1 MRKIIILL
9 ILLTL
14 FAMVQPAVA
23 IGIGIAPAEI
33 NFNNALKGSEYESSI
48 TIFNTDSEATNFSLE
63 ATGNITDWVSFYNL
77 NDYDNTISSVKIPGN
92 DKVAV
97 VIRIMVPFDAANA
110 NYSGSL
116 YVRSIPDTTDK
127 AGETGQSLIIGA
139 STKVMIAVTGDQ
151 IIDGNVLGIFTENT
165 EPGYP
170 LKITTRF
177 QNTGNVVVNPKIVVT
192 ILQDNNIINSFSHET
207 TSVKPGITQ
216 PIIAEWMTTAAN
228 IPADYT
234 ANIDVLLNGNI
245 IKSDNLSFKILPVG
259 TLTKSGNLTN
269 IYVDGEPAVGNI
281 VKVRGYFKNT
291 GQIETQAKFSA
302 EVYVDN
308 KLTDTI
314 SSDELTAPKNEETVL
329 ISYLKI
335 TEPGDYLIKGKVIY
349 SGKETPVKEVSLKV
363 GKSIPG
369 FEGIS
374 LIAVMLLLVMLRG
387 KKKSRKI

>member
-1 MRKIIILL
+1 MKKIIILL
-9 ILLTL
+9 IF
-14 FAMVQPAVA
+14 FAMIQPAVA

-48 TIFNTDSEATNFSLE
+48 TIFNTDSEATNFSLK
-63 ATGNITDWVSFYNL
+63 ATGDIGDWVSFYNL
-77 NDYDNTISSVKIPGN
+77 NDIDNTISSIKIPGQ
-92 DKVAV
+92 DKAAV
-97 VIRIMVPFDAANA
+97 VVRIKVPSDAVNA
-110 NYSGSL
+110 NYTVSL
-116 YVRSIPDTTDK
+116 DVMSIPDTTDK
-127 AGETGQSLIIGA
+127 AQGSGQALIIGA
-139 STKVMIAVTGDQ
+139 SSKVTLAVTGDQ

-177 QNTGNVVVNPKIVVT
+177 QNTGNVVVKPKIVVT

-207 TSVKPGITQ
+207 TSVKPGNTQ

-234 ANIDVLLNGNI
+234 ANIDVLLTGSI

-259 TLTKSGNLTN
+259 TLTQSGNLTN
-269 IYVDGEPAVGNI
+269 IYVDGEPAVDNI
-281 VKVRGYFKNT
+281 VKVRAYFTNT
-291 GQIETQAKFSA
+291 GQIENQAKFSA
-302 EVYVDN
+302 EVYRDN
-308 KLTDTI
+308 KLIDTI
-314 SSDELTAPKNEETVL
+314 SSDELTVPKNEETVL

-349 SGKETPVKEVSLKV
+349 SGKETPVEEVSLNV
-363 GKSIPG
+363 GKSTPG

-374 LIAVMLLLVMLRG
+374 LIAVMLLLVMFRG

>member
-1 MRKIIILL
+1 MKKIILL
-9 ILLTL
+9 LAL
-14 FAMVQPAVA
+14 FAMVQPVVA
-23 IGIGIAPAEI
+23 IGIGISPAEI

-48 TIFNTDSEATNFSLE
+48 TIFNTGPEATNFSLE
-63 ATGNITDWVSFYNL
+63 ATGNISDWVSFYNL
-77 NDYDNTISSVKIPGN
+77 NNYDNTISSVKIPGQ
-92 DKVAV
+92 DKAAV
-97 VIRIMVPFDAANA
+97 VVKIKVPSEAANA
-110 NYSGSL
+110 NYTVSL
-116 YVRSIPDTTDK
+116 DVRSVPDTTK
-127 AGETGQSLIIGA
+127 AEGSGQSLIIGA
-139 STKVMIAVTGDQ
+139 SSKVTIAVTGDQ
-151 IIDGNVLGIFTENT
+151 IISGNVLGIFTENI

-177 QNTGNVVVNPKIVVT
+177 QNTGNVVVKPKIVVT
-192 ILQDNNIINSFSHET
+192 ILQDENIINSFSHET
-207 TSVKPGITQ
+207 TSVKPGSTQ

-234 ANIDVLLNGNI
+234 ANIDVLLSGSI
-245 IKSDNLSFKILPVG
+245 IKSDDLSFQILPVG

-281 VKVRGYFKNT
+281 VKVRAYFTNT

-302 EVYVDN
+302 EVYQDN
-308 KLTDTI
+308 KLIDTI

-349 SGKETPVKEVSLKV
+349 SGKETPVEEVSLKV

-369 FEGIS
+369 FEGIY
-374 LIAVMLLLVMLRG
+374 LIAMMLLLVMFSD
-387 KKKSRKI
+387 KKKSRKM

>member
-1 MRKIIILL
+1 MKKIIMLL
-9 ILLTL
+9 AL
-14 FAMVQPAVA
+14 FAMVQPVVA

-48 TIFNTDSEATNFSLE
+48 TIFNTGPEATIFSLE
-63 ATGNITDWVSFYNL
+63 ATGNISDWVSFYNL
-77 NDYDNTISSVKIPGN
+77 NDYDNTISSVKIPGQ
-92 DKVAV
+92 DKAAV
-97 VIRIMVPFDAANA
+97 VVKIKVPSEAANA
-110 NYSGSL
+110 NYTVSL
-116 YVRSIPDTTDK
+116 DVRSVPDTTK
-127 AGETGQSLIIGA
+127 AEGSGQSLIIGA
-139 STKVMIAVTGDQ
+139 SSKVTIAVTGDQ
-151 IIDGNVLGIFTENT
+151 IISGNVLGIFTENI

-177 QNTGNVVVNPKIVVT
+177 QNTGNVVVKPKIVVT
-192 ILQDNNIINSFSHET
+192 ILQDENIINSFSHET
-207 TSVKPGITQ
+207 TSVKPGSTQ

-234 ANIDVLLNGNI
+234 ANVDVLLSGSI
-245 IKSDNLSFKILPVG
+245 IKSDDLSFQILPVG

-281 VKVRGYFKNT
+281 VKVRAYFTNT

-302 EVYVDN
+302 EVYQDN
-308 KLTDTI
+308 KLIDTI

-349 SGKETPVKEVSLKV
+349 SGKETPVKEVSLKA

-374 LIAVMLLLVMLRG
+374 LIAVMLLLFMFRG
-387 KKKSRKI
+387 KNKSRKM